1 MNTPIFSQITELIW
15 KRFGSLESLST
26 MLSNGTGFA
35 YPDLV
40 ENLNFDQIEKGCGSF
55 QKNIT
60 HFVKV
65 RELE

>member
-1 MNTPIFSQITELIW
+1 
-15 KRFGSLESLST
+15 